1 MTSREKLT
9 FVLVHGAFHDGSAYQ
24 QHGPAASGDRVIQWV
39 DLHTG
44 PITWQIRDQAGLHSV
59 TEILHSAYISAIA
72 VFPDG
77 AQHQDDPM
85 STDRDTA

>member
-1 MTSREKLT
+1 
-9 FVLVHGAFHDGSAYQ
+9 
-24 QHGPAASGDRVIQWV
+24 
-39 DLHTG
+39 LHTG